1 MLESSL
7 PLLNQTVNSTG
18 RRVKKGKERVL
29 DRGAV
34 IEVYRGSTSGVEK
47 EFLLLQKLP
56 GQTALALVIRIVRAI
71 VTQSGNFI
79 SMRVDCGRRLDYSN
93 LRVFDAQSNQV
104 PGSLVCKADSELW
117 LTVDNNGF
125 EYPLGLDRI
134 VCATNTSM
142 RRDRF
147 FKNLCSDRRNTQ

>member
-18 RRVKKGKERVL
+18 RRVKNGKERVL

-79 SMRVDCGRRLDYSN
+79 SMRLNCECRYDSHLRL
-93 LRVFDAQSNQV
+93 FDVQNE
-104 PGSLVCKADSELW
+104 LVAPPFAYKMDAELW
-117 LTVDNNGF
+117 FPVRVTGL
-125 EYPLGLDRI
+125 EYLLGNDPS
-134 VCATNTSM
+134 VCGSNSSIG
-142 RRDRF
+142 RDRC
-147 FKNLCSDRRNTQ
+147 FKIFTVLGGNSQ